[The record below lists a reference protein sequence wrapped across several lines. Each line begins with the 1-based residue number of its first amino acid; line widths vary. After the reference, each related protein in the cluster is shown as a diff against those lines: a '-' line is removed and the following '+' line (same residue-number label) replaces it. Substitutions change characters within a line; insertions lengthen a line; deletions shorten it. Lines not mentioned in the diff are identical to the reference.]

1 MKCIRY
7 IVGVFRRLRPSR
19 LREYVEL
26 GQEEAGEAFYEH
38 LVDCAP
44 EGPMEEAER
53 EFDWWWAST
62 HRRRDRVVGFLHYLF
77 QIRPRDLRRLEA
89 GL

>member
-7 IVGVFRRLRPSR
+7 IVGVFGRLRLSR

-26 GQEEAGEAFYEH
+26 GQEEEGEAYYER

-44 EGPMEEAER
+44 EGPIEEAER
-53 EFDWWWAST
+53 EFDRWWAST
-62 HRRRDRVVGFLHYLF
+62 HRRRDRLFGFLRYLF
-77 QIRPRDLRRLEA
+77 QIRPRQLRRLEA